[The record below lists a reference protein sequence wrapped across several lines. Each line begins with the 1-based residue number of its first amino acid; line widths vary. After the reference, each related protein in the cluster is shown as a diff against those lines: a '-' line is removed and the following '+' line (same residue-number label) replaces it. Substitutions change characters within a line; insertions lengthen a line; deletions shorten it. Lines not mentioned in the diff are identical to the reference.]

1 MPGEDH
7 GLALQ
12 DGTKATQMRH
22 NHRDV
27 IVIGAGISGLVC
39 AYRLKKLGVDVALVE
54 KSDRVG
60 GVIQSE
66 RIDGYLIERGP
77 NSSQGTDELVALADE
92 LGITDELVE
101 GDPKA
106 PAYVYFGGR
115 LHAVPSGPGAF
126 LRSRLLSIPGKLRI
140 FREPFV
146 PVRRADSEESVA
158 SFARRRIGR
167 EAAERMV
174 APFVSGIYAGDAERL
189 SVQAAFP
196 RLANLETGHGGLFRG
211 MFAKARRARKEA
223 SALPDKAA
231 PTRKRLCSFR
241 GGMAFLPATLA
252 SKLGEDL
259 LTGCGQLRIE
269 RCGSEIKE
277 TLPEQAR
284 RNSQSAIR
292 GPQSK
297 AFSVELERAGDH
309 HKLTC
314 DHLVVATPA
323 NAASTLIASISD
335 ELSRLLEEIA
345 YPPLAIVSLAYPE
358 SAIETPLDGFGFLV
372 PPSEQMNILG
382 CVWNSS
388 LFENRAPGGKSLI
401 TVFIGGA
408 RSPDLGR
415 LADAELVSTAHGEL
429 QKVLGIS
436 SDPRVVA
443 ITRYERSIPQ
453 YNLGHFVRVQE
464 IERLLGDLS
473 GLRLVGNYL
482 HGVSTGDCIKE
493 ADLVA
498 RDIGESLSTAPSH

>member
-1 MPGEDH
+1 
-7 GLALQ
+7 
-12 DGTKATQMRH
+12 MRH

-39 AYRLKKLGVDVALVE
+39 AYRLKKLGVDVALIE

-77 NSSQGTDELVALADE
+77 NSSQGTDELVALVDE

-115 LHAVPSGPGAF
+115 LHAVPSGPGGF
-126 LRSRLLSIPGKLRI
+126 LRSKLLSLSGKLRI
-140 FREPFV
+140 LIEPFV
-146 PVRRADSEESVA
+146 RVRPAGAEESVA
-158 SFARRRIGR
+158 SFSRRRIGR
-167 EAAERMV
+167 EAADRMV
-174 APFVSGIYAGDAERL
+174 APFVSGIFAGDAEQL

-196 RLANLETGHGGLFRG
+196 RLADLETGYGGLFRG
-211 MFAKARRARKEA
+211 MFAKAREARRARKDA
-223 SALPDKAA
+223 SAVHDKAA
-231 PTRKRLCSFR
+231 PTRRRLCSFR

-252 SKLGEDL
+252 SNLGEDL

-269 RCGSEIKE
+269 HCGSQIKE
-277 TLPEQAR
+277 TLP
-284 RNSQSAIR
+284 QSEIR
-292 GPQSK
+292 DPKSK
-297 AFSVELERAGDH
+297 GFSVEFERAGNH
-309 HKLTC
+309 HQLTC

-323 NAASTLIASISD
+323 NAASTLIASISG
-335 ELSRLLEEIA
+335 ELSRLLGQIS
-345 YPPLAIVSLAYPE
+345 YPPLAIVSLAYLE
-358 SAIETPLDGFGFLV
+358 SAIATPLDGFGFLV
-372 PPSEQMNILG
+372 PPVEQMNILG
-382 CVWNSS
+382 CVWSSS
-388 LFENRAPGGKSLI
+388 LFKDRAPEGEALI

-408 RSPDLGR
+408 RNPDLAR
-415 LADAELVSTAHGEL
+415 LADAELVATAHGEL

-436 SDPRVVA
+436 SEPQAVA

-453 YNLGHFVRVQE
+453 YNLGHFARVKE

-473 GLRLVGNYL
+473 GVRLVGNYL

-493 ADLVA
+493 ADRVA
-498 RDIGESLSTAPSH
+498 RDIGESLSSAPSG